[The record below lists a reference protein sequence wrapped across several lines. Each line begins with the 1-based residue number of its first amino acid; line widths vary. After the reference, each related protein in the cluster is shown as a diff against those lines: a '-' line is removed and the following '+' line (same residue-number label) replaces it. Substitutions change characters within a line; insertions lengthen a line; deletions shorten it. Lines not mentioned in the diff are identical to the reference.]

1 MSDEGGDGEADREQ
15 AYIGPSAEAFP
26 PSSAVS
32 IAGVPIDALDRRE
45 AAERILEAAATSTPT
60 TVHLCNAY
68 VVALAS
74 KDRRYADLLARGDLN
89 LAHGAPVARFARRA
103 GLDPSLRPS
112 GVELVEEVMER
123 GLARGTR
130 HYLHGSDE
138 ATVAALAEALRDRFT
153 GVKIVAAE
161 SPPFG
166 EVTDQQLDDL
176 AGRLQATLADVVW
189 IGLGTPKQDDVVD
202 RLRSRFDGPAV
213 PVGAAFDF
221 IAGSKP
227 RAPRLLRRLGLEWAH
242 RLATEPRRLWRRY
255 LWGNLR
261 FLWVRARTGRVLH
274 RHGQADA

>member
-1 MSDEGGDGEADREQ
+1 MT
-15 AYIGPSAEAFP
+15 P
-26 PSSAVS
+26 AVS
-32 IAGVPIDALDRRE
+32 LAGVRIDVLNRRE
-45 AAERILEAAATSTPT
+45 AATRILEAAATSTPT

-74 KDRRYADLLARGDLN
+74 KDRRYADLLGRGDLN
-89 LAHGAPVARFARRA
+89 LADGAPVARFARKA

-112 GVELVEEVMER
+112 GVELVEEVVER
-123 GLARGTR
+123 GLARGVK
-130 HYLHGSDE
+130 HYFHGSDD
-138 ATVAALAEALRDRFT
+138 ATVTALADALRDRFI
-153 GVKIVAAE
+153 GVAIVAAE

-176 AGRLQATLADVVW
+176 ADRLQATEADVVW
-189 IGLGTPKQDDVVD
+189 IGLGTPKQDGVVD
-202 RLRSRFDGPAV
+202 RLRSRFHGPAV

-227 RAPRLLRRLGLEWAH
+227 RAPRFLRRLGLEWLH

-274 RHGQADA
+274 QEGEADA